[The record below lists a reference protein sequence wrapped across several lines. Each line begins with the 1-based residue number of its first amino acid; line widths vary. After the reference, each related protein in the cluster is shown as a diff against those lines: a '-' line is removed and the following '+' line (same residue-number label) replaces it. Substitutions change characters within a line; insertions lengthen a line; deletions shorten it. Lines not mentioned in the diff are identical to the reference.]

1 MFTYKGEVNMENLAE
16 VMKIIEAGLHQD
28 SAKVFNY
35 SQLLINKMDEKG
47 DIQSAKRLRN
57 VLKDNKTMSIQ
68 AKDYGHFLKL
78 PVDSES
84 RLPLAEIKNYD
95 KNSVFLSL
103 DEWSMSSIREF
114 IYIINHS
121 DLFLK
126 EGIKSNRSMIL
137 FGKPGTGKTQTARY
151 ISSETALP
159 LVTVRLDG
167 IISSY
172 LGSTSKNLRT
182 LFDFVQRTPC
192 ILFLDE
198 FDAIAK
204 VREDSNELG
213 ELKRVVNTLLQ
224 NIDSIASNIPI
235 IAATNHE
242 HLLDPAVWRRFDYKI
257 RLKLP
262 DAATRS
268 LLLAEFFK
276 DVSLENNVLDFAEAI
291 TEGMNGSELE
301 MLASQIRINLVVDR
315 VDLLRLKDFLNYFIN
330 FRKRLD
336 QESADENI
344 NSEEIMFRAIRSLRN
359 QDKRNFSI
367 RKISNITGISTGKL
381 SQELRK
387 MEGLY

>member
-1 MFTYKGEVNMENLAE
+1 MDNLAE
-16 VMKIIEAGLHQD
+16 IMKIIEAGLHQD

-35 SQLLINKMDEKG
+35 SQLLINKTEEKG
-47 DIQSAKRLRN
+47 DIQSAKRLSS
-57 VLKDNKTMSIQ
+57 VLKDNKKISIQ
-68 AKDYGHFLKL
+68 AKDYGHILKL

-84 RLPLAEIKNYD
+84 RLPLAEITKYD
-95 KNSVFLSL
+95 KGSVLLSL
-103 DEWSMSSIREF
+103 DEWSMSSVREF
-114 IYIINHS
+114 IYIINHA
-121 DLFLK
+121 DLFLE

-151 ISSETALP
+151 ISSETSLP

-167 IISSY
+167 LISSY

-182 LFDFVQRTPC
+182 LFDFVRRTPC

-204 VREDSNELG
+204 VRDDSNELG

-224 NIDSIASNIPI
+224 NIDSIESNIPI

-257 RLKLP
+257 RVKLP
-262 DAATRS
+262 DASIRG

-276 DVSLENNVLDFAEAI
+276 DLIIENGVLDFAEAL

-301 MLASQIRINLVVDR
+301 MLATQIRINLIVDKA
-315 VDLLRLKDFLNYFIN
+315 DLLRFKDFLTYFIN
-330 FRKRLD
+330 FKKRLG
-336 QESADENI
+336 QGSADENI
-344 NSEEIMFRAIRSLRN
+344 NNEEIVFRAIRSMRN
-359 QDKRNFSI
+359 KDRKTFSI
-367 RKISNITGISTGKL
+367 REISSITGISTGKL

-387 MEGLY
+387 MEVIS